1 MIELQ
6 WNGRIYRWFQGTYR
20 STEVQSRWCIVPQF
34 YVTDH
39 LSTSAHSVASDY
51 GRRWNRYW
59 TTKITALREN
69 SNYFRAEL
77 SKLGLHVVG
86 NADSPI
92 IPVMI
97 YFPAKIAAF
106 SRECLKRGLAV
117 VVVGFPATDLIK
129 SRSRF
134 CISSGHTRQDL
145 QEAIRIITEVA
156 DILSLRYEHRILG

>member
-1 MIELQ
+1 MGGYIAGSKELIDLLKCKAAGVLYHNSMSPIICQQVRTALRVIMGEDGTDIERQ
-6 WNGRIYRWFQGTYR
+6 
-20 STEVQSRWCIVPQF
+20 
-34 YVTDH
+34 
-39 LSTSAHSVASDY
+39 
-51 GRRWNRYW
+51 
-59 TTKITALREN
+59 KITALREN
-69 SNYFRAEL
+69 SNDFRAEL

-86 NADSPI
+86 NEDSPI